1 MSYFSER
8 SLENLLE
15 DYYEARRDLDNFYRE
30 VPYWNE
36 IESTRDISATLTN
49 NLKNIQAEIERRTFH
64 E

>member
-8 SLENLLE
+8 SLENLLD
-15 DYYEARRDLDNFYRE
+15 DYYEARCDLDSFYRE

-36 IESTRDISATLTN
+36 IESTRHIATVLTK
-49 NLKNIQAEIERRTFH
+49 NLKNIQTEIEERTLH

>member
-8 SLENLLE
+8 SLENLLD
-15 DYYEARRDLDNFYRE
+15 DYYEARRDLDNFYKE

-36 IESTRDISATLTN
+36 IESTRHIATVLTK
-49 NLKNIQAEIERRTFH
+49 NLNNIQAEIAERIFH